1 MVWCFCFSFLFFFF
15 HSFIHQ
21 YLSYF
26 SFLSLFICILL
37 SGHSRQYRY
46 PKETSKA
53 EKELEEE
60 EKVLKGRAKLR
71 RKYSSKDSRRNPM
84 WRRSR
89 ADSGEIEMESLVG
102 SVEC

>member
-1 MVWCFCFSFLFFFF
+1 MVLLFFFPLLF
-15 HSFIHQ
+15 FSFIH
-21 YLSYF
+21 SSI
-26 SFLSLFICILL
+26 SFLLLFPFFFLIYILL